1 MSADLLPD
9 NVSLKH
15 VALANASYLMP
26 DLVPGVEY
34 ISGWKYSRQPP
45 DLRPFLVDE
54 YGLAVLVPYLSS
66 FAEILARGLPWARV
80 RGTHAAV
87 AQGLDMVGY
96 SGTIQDPPARRLA
109 WAEFQIDLDR
119 VRDDREDLFK
129 IAGIVDLSIPVRS
142 TFRRG
147 VHGHDVPA
155 SEGCRTRLSSSI
167 LSNDSGARIDGK
179 GPKWSFGRNYQ
190 FSHDLT
196 EAELTAMGIWIP
208 EIDGSRWADMHF
220 PWVSAT
226 FNWSSDVEQARRVAL
241 AASLENLPCWF
252 RFSDSLDQTIGYR
265 KAVCRAVTQ
274 GLAGYTFG
282 SDFLKPSL
290 TNPIGVHAFV
300 RTGFGD
306 GFGSEA
312 TSISLIIDAD
322 VTDQTKPGQLWLEP
336 AGLTGGTEIA
346 AQPVSIVFGETVRE
360 HVQFFLRF

>member
-9 NVSLKH
+9 NISPKH
-15 VALANASYLMP
+15 VALANATNLMP

-54 YGLAVLVPYLSS
+54 YGLAALVPYLSS
-66 FAEILARGLPWARV
+66 YAEVLARGLPWARV

-96 SGTIQDPPARRLA
+96 SGVLKDPPARRTA

-147 VHGHDVPA
+147 VNGHDVPA
-155 SEGCRTRLSSSI
+155 AEGCRTRLSGSI
-167 LSNDSGARIDGK
+167 LSNDSGMRIGGK

-196 EAELTAMGIWIP
+196 EADLTAIGIWIP
-208 EIDGSRWADMHF
+208 EISSPLWADMNF
-220 PWVSAT
+220 PWVTAT
-226 FNWSSDVEQARRVAL
+226 FKWANDAEQARRVSL
-241 AASLENLPCWF
+241 AMSLEGLPCWL
-252 RFSDSLDQTIGYR
+252 RFADVQNQTIGYR
-265 KAVCRAVTQ
+265 KAVCRAVDQ
-274 GLAGYTFG
+274 GLSGYAFG
-282 SDFLKPSL
+282 PDFLEPG
-290 TNPIGVHAFV
+290 TENPLGVHVFA

-306 GFGSEA
+306 GYGSEA
-312 TSISLIIDAD
+312 ASVSVVIDAD

-346 AQPVSIVFGETVRE
+346 AQPVSILFGETVRE